1 MTGGAVL
8 RAASGGVL
16 HRRVQTVVVFVLV
29 TAAAAAA
36 VLGLSLATT
45 ATAFSSAFAASHGA
59 HLAVTID
66 SAKVTSAELAA
77 TRHLSGVTRVA
88 GPYPETTITLAA
100 ARPSVPPTGSSQPAG
115 GGQSF
120 SSGRRPSS
128 ATGSPGQHPAQPPP
142 PGSGAGAPAPAG
154 GEAAG
159 GLTVVGRA
167 SRSTPLDEPR
177 LTRGHWPTGR
187 GQIVVADYA
196 ASGLRL
202 GELVSVTSA
211 PGQPR
216 LRVVGFAL
224 SVAHDEDAWVVPSQ
238 LAALR
243 TNGAPAQQ
251 QMLYTFTH
259 AATAHQIRA
268 DLAALKAALPADAI
282 TASVSW
288 LDTANSAQAQAP
300 ASAQRINTPFPVTIA
315 LIAVV
320 LAALITANVAS
331 AAVVASYRRIG
342 ILKGIGF
349 TPAQVTATYL
359 VQIGIPALAGA
370 IAGTVL
376 GDRWVVPLLKYG
388 GSTWVVARHV
398 PVWINLSVPVGMLV
412 LTGLAVLVPALRAG
426 RLSAVA
432 VIAAGQAPRAGHGY
446 AAHRLAGRL
455 PLPPPVTIGLAAP
468 FARPARSA
476 VTLASITFGLTA
488 VVLAVGVTSSVSK
501 INGATSQWGQ
511 DEIVGAPHA
520 FTASQ
525 QRRVVAALRAQPE
538 TLRYVAAAWP
548 HPTPPGTATISGH
561 LPAGK
566 RGTRPPGGSGPVV
579 SVPGVGSHVPVAA
592 FAGDA
597 AGFGWDIISGTWYQR
612 PGQVVVN
619 TADPATAGLS
629 VGQTIHITYHGV
641 PITARISGEVYT
653 PGPGLPALL
662 TSWQT
667 LGGNTAGLAINQ
679 YLVQLRPGVN
689 RQHYE
694 MALGRALG
702 PRFAVLS
709 VGLGPGGG
717 VASFGYVDASLFR
730 RLTVLVAVLAGLG
743 VFNTVLM
750 LTRERIHDLGV
761 LRAVGMTPRQII
773 AMVICW
779 VIAPALAAA
788 AIALPAGIALHDL
801 VVHAMGRDQPTV
813 ITFATTPAG
822 LVHVYTTAQLAL
834 LALAGLAIATIGAL
848 GPATWAAASKTAT
861 ALRTE

>member
-8 RAASGGVL
+8 RAATGGVL
-16 HRRVQTVVVFVLV
+16 HRRVQRVVVFVLA

-36 VLGLSLATT
+36 VLGLSLVTT
-45 ATAFSSAFAASHGA
+45 ATAFTSAFAASHGA

-77 TRHLSGVTRVA
+77 TRHLAGVTRVA

-100 ARPSVPPTGSSQPAG
+100 
-115 GGQSF
+115 
-120 SSGRRPSS
+120 SS
-128 ATGSPGQHPAQPPP
+128 ATGSSGQHPAQQPPAS
-142 PGSGAGAPAPAG
+142 SGVGAPAPAG

-177 LTRGHWPTGR
+177 LTRGHWLTGR
-187 GQIVVADYA
+187 GQIVVADD
-196 ASGLRL
+196 ASSGFRL
-202 GELVSVTSA
+202 GELVSVTRA

-243 TNGAPAQQ
+243 TKGAPAQQ

-288 LDTANSAQAQAP
+288 LDTANSHQAQAP

-320 LAALITANVAS
+320 LAALVTANVAS
-331 AAVVASYRRIG
+331 AAVAASYRRIG

-359 VQIGIPALAGA
+359 VQIGVPALAGA
-370 IAGTVL
+370 LAGTVL
-376 GDRWVVPLLKYG
+376 GDRWVLPLLKHS

-398 PVWINLSVPVGMLV
+398 PVWINLTVPVGVLA
-412 LTGLAVLVPALRAG
+412 LTGLAVLVPTLRAG

-432 VIAAGQAPRAGHGY
+432 VIVAGQAPHAGHGY

-476 VTLASITFGLTA
+476 VTLASVTFGLTA

-501 INGATSQWGQ
+501 INGATSQWSQ
-511 DEIVGAPHA
+511 NEIVGAPHA

-525 QRRVVAALRAQPE
+525 QRRVVAALRAQPG
-538 TLRYVAAAWP
+538 TLRYVAADWP
-548 HPTPPGTATISGH
+548 RPTPPGTAT
-561 LPAGK
+561 
-566 RGTRPPGGSGPVV
+566 GGSGPVV

-597 AGFGWDIISGTWYQR
+597 AGFGWDITSGTWYRR

-629 VGQTIHITYHGV
+629 VGQTIHITYHGL
-641 PITARISGEVYT
+641 PITARISGEVYM
-653 PGPGLPALL
+653 PGPGLPTLL

-667 LGGNTAGLAINQ
+667 LGGNTAGLAINE
-679 YLVQLRPGVN
+679 YVVQLRPGVN
-689 RQHYE
+689 KQHYE

-702 PRFAVLS
+702 PGFAVLS

-717 VASFGYVDASLFR
+717 VASFGYVDTSLFR

-743 VFNTVLM
+743 VLNTVLM

-761 LRAVGMTPRQII
+761 LKAVGMTPRQTI

-788 AIALPAGIALHDL
+788 AIALPAGITLHDL
-801 VVHAMGRDQPTV
+801 VVNAMGRDQPTI
-813 ITFATTPAG
+813 ITFATTPAS

-834 LALAGLAIATIGAL
+834 LALAGLAIATVGAL

-861 ALRTE
+861 ALRNE